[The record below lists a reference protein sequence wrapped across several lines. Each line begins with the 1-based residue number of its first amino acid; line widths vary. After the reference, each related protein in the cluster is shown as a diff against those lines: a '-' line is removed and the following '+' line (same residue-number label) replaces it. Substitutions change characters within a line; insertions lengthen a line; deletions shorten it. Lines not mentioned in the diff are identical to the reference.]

1 MGSTGGMS
9 GVGRSGGLTTTTG
22 GGGGPPALSAST
34 PGGGASGG
42 KDGPNSIRGLFSV
55 GTIEN
60 LNLKYNF
67 LAFTS
72 FINQKSS

>member
-22 GGGGPPALSAST
+22 GGGGGGPPSLSAFT

-42 KDGPNSIRGLFSV
+42 KEGPYSIRGLFLFSV
-55 GTIEN
+55 GMR
-60 LNLKYNF
+60 
-67 LAFTS
+67 
-72 FINQKSS
+72 